1 MRRKSYIIK
10 DEKGSKNKSA
20 VNTTNWNSGL
30 TKKKHFKEIIQ
41 EKINNSTNNFVFVL
55 FSWRKAVPII

>member
-1 MRRKSYIIK
+1 MRRDPKI
-10 DEKGSKNKSA
+10 NLP
-20 VNTTNWNSGL
+20 L
-30 TKKKHFKEIIQ
+30 TLLTGILDSRKKKHFKEIIQ